1 MYSRGPP
8 AIHDFDIICEVLNES
23 KHEDYEHNLKKWERK
38 EEEKQHLFTIRDV
51 HENQARKSLSANS
64 GGGANG
70 SKKLKNIPTS
80 IGSRFILMRSL
91 FSLFFRVMS
100 IYYLFVT
107 VITY

>member
-23 KHEDYEHNLKKWERK
+23 KHEEYEHNLKKWKRK

-51 HENQARKSLSANS
+51 HKNQARKSLSANS

-70 SKKLKNIPTS
+70 SKKLKTIPTS
-80 IGSRFILMRSL
+80 NGSRFIWMRSL
-91 FSLFFRVMS
+91 FNLFFSEMS
-100 IYYLFVT
+100 I
-107 VITY
+107 